1 MDASDIIFLNGTALD
16 YVRCALEGR
25 DGKGMG
31 RYMLRRYKGL
41 DRVRAEQDFQIISTQ
56 LSSFLA
62 RTPDVLHH
70 DRPDNLP
77 SARTTSGAI
86 PHGPGA
92 DVPAARTDATTATTN
107 RGSSRS

>member
-1 MDASDIIFLNGTALD
+1 
-16 YVRCALEGR
+16 
-25 DGKGMG
+25 
-31 RYMLRRYKGL
+31 
-41 DRVRAEQDFQIISTQ
+41 
-56 LSSFLA
+56 
-62 RTPDVLHH
+62 VLHH